1 MHAQLRRMHVRPVCL
16 HRSRR
21 MQAWPHQKCTEQV
34 QLHSM
39 SASPHQQCSMH
50 VQQGCQRPQGLPAWG
65 GSTCGSVSD
74 RLGNPWGQKVTGSC
88 EIHVADLRAR
98 WQLEIQGK
106 VGLIRECRE
115 CWECDWGLKDLW
127 RPTPRRNLECSVLTK
142 GSSWSDARGVSPDE
156 SQ

>member
-1 MHAQLRRMHVRPVCL
+1 
-16 HRSRR
+16 

-65 GSTCGSVSD
+65 GSTFGSVNDS
-74 RLGNPWGQKVTGSC
+74 LGNPWGQKVTGSC

-115 CWECDWGLKDLW
+115 CWECDWDFEGSLEANAQEKLL
-127 RPTPRRNLECSVLTK
+127 NLECSVLT
-142 GSSWSDARGVSPDE
+142 
-156 SQ
+156 